1 VTAPFRTRGQA
12 VPPAHRPYKTRRAVR
27 VLVVAQDLLLMFH
40 DQDPGLPG
48 SGWWVLPGGGID
60 AGESPRE
67 AARRELAEESGY
79 VVEDADLHGP
89 LATRVVL
96 HGYSDQVTEQA
107 EEFYL
112 VRVTGPYDVDV
123 TGHTAFELESV
134 QGHAWRAVNE
144 ESADPVWPLELAA
157 LLALAEQPELWPVDL
172 GRVEESPVPLALGHS
187 G

>member
-1 VTAPFRTRGQA
+1 MTEHFRTRGDA
-12 VPPAHRPYKTRRAVR
+12 VPPEHRPYRSRRAVR
-27 VLVVAQDLLLMFH
+27 ILVAAHDLLLMFH

-60 AGESPRE
+60 EGESPRE

-79 VVEDADLHGP
+79 VVEDADLYGP

-112 VRVTGPYDVDV
+112 VRVSAPYDVDV
-123 TGHTAFELESV
+123 SGHTAFERESV
-134 QGHAWRAVNE
+134 QGHAWRAVDE
-144 ESADPVWPLELAA
+144 ASADPVWPAALAD
-157 LLALAEQPELWPVDL
+157 LLALAEHPEQWPVDL
-172 GRVEESPVPLALGHS
+172 GRVEESPVPLALGHR
-187 G
+187 

>member
-1 VTAPFRTRGQA
+1 VSQPFRTRGQA
-12 VPPAHRPYKTRRAVR
+12 VPPEQRPYKTRRAVR

-60 AGESPRE
+60 EGESPRE

-79 VVEDADLHGP
+79 VVDDADLHGP

-107 EEFYL
+107 EEFFL
-112 VRVTGPYDVDV
+112 VRVEDPYDVDV
-123 TGHTAFELESV
+123 SGHTAFERESV
-134 QGHAWRAVNE
+134 QGHAWRAVGE
-144 ESADPVWPLELAA
+144 TAAHPVWPLELAT
-157 LLALAEQPELWPVDL
+157 LVALAGQPELWPVDL
-172 GRVEESPVPLALGHS
+172 GQVEESPVPISLGHR
-187 G
+187 

>member
-1 VTAPFRTRGQA
+1 MTEHFRTRGHA
-12 VPPAHRPYKTRRAVR
+12 VLPEHRPYRSRRAVR
-27 VLVVAQDLLLMFH
+27 ILVAAHDELLMFH

-60 AGESPRE
+60 EGESPRE

-79 VVEDADLHGP
+79 VVEDADLYGP

-112 VRVTGPYDVDV
+112 VRVSDPYDVDV
-123 TGHTAFELESV
+123 SGHTAFERKSV
-134 QGHAWRAVNE
+134 QGHAWRAVDE
-144 ESADPVWPLELAA
+144 ASVDPVWPLALAD
-157 LLALAEQPELWPVDL
+157 LLALAEHPERWPVDL
-172 GRVEESPVPLALGHS
+172 GRVEESPVPVALGHR
-187 G
+187 

>member
-1 VTAPFRTRGQA
+1 MTEPFRSRGQA
-12 VPPAHRPYKTRRAVR
+12 VAPEHRPYKNRTAVR
-27 VLVVAQDLLLMFH
+27 ILVVAHDLLLMFH

-79 VVEDADLHGP
+79 VVEDADLYGP

-112 VRVTGPYDVDV
+112 VRVPHPYDVDV
-123 TGHTAFELESV
+123 SGHTAFERESV
-134 QGHAWRAVNE
+134 QGHAWRAVGE
-144 ESADPVWPLELAA
+144 ASADPVWPVALAD
-157 LLALAEQPELWPVDL
+157 LLALAEHPEHWPVDL
-172 GRVEESPVPLALGHS
+172 GRVEESPVPLAFGHR
-187 G
+187 